1 MSFKNFNF
9 YKGLS
14 RIIETTFWVVVAL
27 IVVISAV
34 AIKDNGLSALWFPI
48 VMIGFAYIVKL
59 VIYYIIDGFANK
71 D

>member
-34 AIKDNGLSALWFPI
+34 AIKDNGLSTLWFPV
-48 VMIGFAYIVKL
+48 VMIGFAHCC
-59 VIYYIIDGFANK
+59 
-71 D
+71 